1 MIRYSLDVAGL
12 QAEIQ
17 KADPKWFSKAKT
29 RTTKIIN
36 QGAFSEKTS
45 IWSATKPAFM
55 VLQCNKCVFCERPF
69 SGPDE
74 SRIEMDLEHFRP
86 KGAIADWT
94 PPAGQRP
101 YPSNLGALSSKGY
114 YWLAYDIGNYAAAC
128 KICNSDHKGARFPIA
143 GPRCDAPDDPA
154 ALKSELSYLLYP
166 IGDGD
171 DDPED
176 IITFTGTIA
185 RPAATDSHKNARG
198 ALIIDFFGLNSRDQL
213 HIQRAEI
220 IERFGHA
227 LKAVADGTDI
237 PADRTYVA
245 QIRNPTI
252 PHAACLRAFKR
263 LWDSDQQSAR
273 RILQACRDMLSA
285 RLLDPTVKGLGIG
298 IP

>member
-1 MIRYSLDVAGL
+1 
-12 QAEIQ
+12 
-17 KADPKWFSKAKT
+17 
-29 RTTKIIN
+29 
-36 QGAFSEKTS
+36 
-45 IWSATKPAFM
+45 
-55 VLQCNKCVFCERPF
+55 
-69 SGPDE
+69 
-74 SRIEMDLEHFRP
+74 
-86 KGAIADWT
+86 
-94 PPAGQRP
+94 
-101 YPSNLGALSSKGY
+101 LGT
-114 YWLAYDIGNYAAAC
+114 
-128 KICNSDHKGARFPIA
+128 
-143 GPRCDAPDDPA
+143 
-154 ALKSELSYLLYP
+154 
-166 IGDGD
+166 DG
-171 DDPED
+171 
-176 IITFTGTIA
+176 
-185 RPAATDSHKNARG
+185 HKNARG

-263 LWDSDQQSAR
+263 LWGSDQQSAR